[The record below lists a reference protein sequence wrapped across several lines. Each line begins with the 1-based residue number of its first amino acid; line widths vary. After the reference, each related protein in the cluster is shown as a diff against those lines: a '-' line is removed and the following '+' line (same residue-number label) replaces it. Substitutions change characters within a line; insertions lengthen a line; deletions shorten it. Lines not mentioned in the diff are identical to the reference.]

1 MAVNNS
7 NDSRI
12 NVRSPYFI
20 EAGRA
25 APDPVTIPDPVED
38 NTPPTVT
45 ITATNTTPTL
55 GDTVTLTAVAEDSD
69 GTIASYLWGGTSSPQ
84 TSVSIDIASPD
95 TVESQTYYVIV
106 TDDDGD
112 TANASITI
120 HWQSEDEILQEED
133 TTVECGEVINEANFI
148 GEKEYTL
155 DVGDKIGDVTV
166 TFLEPLTDVY
176 HIPVNFT
183 ATWDSTT
190 ATTGYIGDSVY
201 DEDLSTAGVAS
212 GDINTSA
219 TQGTTNKTLGTT
231 LTINKTAATPGNVSL
246 IANSVLGNDSYRF
259 RLDCPNVVATPTKF
273 VTLESTCVG
282 GTATFTYTDVDGAT
296 QTVNILDGGDPVVVS
311 ARPGTAVVSACTG
324 TITEGGASFDQ
335 GTPEQ
340 EVDEF
345 LEINI
350 IIDSS
355 GFGVKTGLILKEMI
369 EGNLKDKLISFYNN
383 DSVEYNKR
391 VKVYDSGTLYGEQ
404 NPGSYVGLSQSES
417 FLKILSD
424 IEKRNSDTTKIV
436 NLYFLDEC
444 DPVYMPFGFYAYSQF
459 AAGGTIELNKVTS
472 TFETHLAEYKTHL
485 DTLNYGEQL
494 TTIFHTA
501 NTATPATW
509 FENLVNGTGS
519 TTPDAFGNYIK
530 GFEGNRGLA
539 TRGSEISLVTGVR
552 PEVSYQIEPEYYY
565 NLILEALRNYGYKI

>member
-12 NVRSPYFI
+12 NTRSPYYL

-25 APDPVTIPDPVED
+25 APDVVTIPDDDPPT
-38 NTPPTVT
+38 NIPPTVT

-112 TANASITI
+112 TATSQITI
-120 HWQSEDEILQEED
+120 HWQEEPQIIQPVVSI
-133 TTVECGEVINEANFI
+133 VECGDVVNEANFV

-155 DVGDKIGDVTV
+155 KVGDKTGIVTV
-166 TFLEPLTDVY
+166 TFLEPLTDIY

-190 ATTGYIGDSVY
+190 ETTGYIGDSTY
-201 DEDLSTAGVAS
+201 DTDLETNGVQS
-212 GDINTSA
+212 GDINT
-219 TQGTTNKTLGTT
+219 TDPTNKTLGTT
-231 LTINKTAATPGNVSL
+231 LTINKTAATPEDISL

-259 RLDCPNVVATPTKF
+259 RLDCPDVVATPTRF
-273 VTLESTCVG
+273 VTLESTCTG
-282 GTATFTYTDVDGAT
+282 GTARFTYTDVDGVT
-296 QTVNILDGGDPVVVS
+296 QEVVIEDGDPPVVVS
-311 ARPGTAVVSACTG
+311 AQPETAIVTQCTG

-335 GTPEQ
+335 GTPDQ

-355 GFGVKTGLILKEMI
+355 GYGIQTGLTLKEMI
-369 EGNLKDKLISFYNN
+369 EGNLKQKLISFYNN

-391 VKVYDSGTLYGEQ
+391 VKIYDSGTLYGEQ
-404 NPGSYVGLSQSES
+404 NPGSYVGLSQAES

-459 AAGGTIELNKVTS
+459 AAGGTVELNKVTS
-472 TFETHLAEYKTHL
+472 TFETHLAEYKAHL

-509 FENLVNGTGS
+509 FENLINGTGS
-519 TTPDAFGNYIK
+519 TTPDQFGNYIK
-530 GFEGNRGLA
+530 GFEGNRGLG
-539 TRGSEISLVTGVR
+539 TRKSEISLVTDIR
-552 PEVSYQIEPEYYY
+552 PQVSYQTEPEYYY
-565 NLILEALRNYGYKI
+565 NLVLEALRNYGYKI

>member
-12 NVRSPYFI
+12 NTRSPYYL

-25 APDPVTIPDPVED
+25 APEVVVIPEDDPPI
-38 NTPPTVT
+38 NIPPTVT
-45 ITATNTTPTL
+45 ITATNVNPTL
-55 GDTVTLTAVAEDSD
+55 GDTVTLTANATDSD
-69 GTIASYLWGGTSSPQ
+69 GTIASYLWGGTASPL
-84 TSVSIDIASPD
+84 TSVSIDISSPD
-95 TVESQTYYVIV
+95 TAESQTYYVIV

-112 TANASITI
+112 TGTAQITI
-120 HWQSEDEILQEED
+120 NWQEQPEIVEPVVSI
-133 TTVECGEVINEANFI
+133 VECGDVVNEANFV
-148 GEKEYTL
+148 GQKEYTL
-155 DVGDKIGDVTV
+155 NVGDKIGTVTI
-166 TFLEPLTDVY
+166 TFLEPLTDIY

-190 ATTGYIGDSVY
+190 QTTGYIGDSVY
-201 DEDLSTAGVAS
+201 DNDLATGGVQS
-212 GDINTSA
+212 GDINT
-219 TQGTTNKTLGTT
+219 TTPTNKTLGTT
-231 LTINKTAATPGNVSL
+231 LSINKTAATPQEISL

-259 RLDCPNVVATPTKF
+259 RLDCPNVLATPTRF

-282 GTATFTYTDVDGAT
+282 GTARFTYTDVDGVT
-296 QTVNILDGGDPVVVS
+296 QEVVIEDGDPPVVVS
-311 ARPGTAVVSACTG
+311 AQPETAVVSQCTG

-340 EVDEF
+340 NIDEF

-355 GFGVKTGLILKEMI
+355 GYGVATGLILKEMI
-369 EGNLKDKLISFYNN
+369 EGNLKQKLISFYNN

-404 NPGSYVGLSQSES
+404 NPGSSVGLDQSEG

-424 IEKRNSDTTKIV
+424 VTKRNLDTTKVV

-444 DPVYMPFGFYAYSQF
+444 SPVYMPFGFTAYSQF
-459 AAGGTIELNKVTS
+459 LAGGTVEINKVTS
-472 TFETHLAEYKTHL
+472 TFETHLSEYKAHL
-485 DTLNYGEQL
+485 DTLSYGEQL

-501 NTATPATW
+501 NTATPAAW
-509 FENLVNGTGS
+509 FENLINGTGS
-519 TTPDAFGNYIK
+519 TTPDIYGNYIK

-539 TRGSEISLVTGVR
+539 TRGSEISLVTGIR
-552 PEVSYQIEPEYYY
+552 PEVSYQTEPEYYY
-565 NLILEALRNYGYKI
+565 NLVLEALRNYGYTI